1 VVKWPS
7 RFDIGQLLGLVGLV
21 LTLTSLIGVASHIAD
36 GTAGLQWGLLVAFF
50 LAIAGGEY
58 LRVEMPGSRETAPMS
73 VAAALALAMT
83 SDAPAGSSAHL
94 SVATV
99 VTLTA
104 AAMAAGLLS
113 LRLSLRLRLPL
124 PLAHRARGPRSA
136 DIVGRLISVAVAAVL
151 FRGLPVW
158 NGKSVLELQG
168 TWDAHWL
175 ALAMVLV
182 SVLALSAEAA
192 VAAVARAARDHAPLV
207 RSLIDETRGA
217 FGLTAALSTTGALIA
232 LAERPLGIIAIPLF
246 LFPLLL
252 TQFAVRRYATVR
264 ATYRQTIRALSRLT
278 EIGGYTE
285 VGHAARVAQLC
296 TAIGRDLGLSER
308 DVLDLEYAAL
318 LHDIGQ
324 VSLTEP
330 IPRGATVMAAPA
342 DQRRIAH
349 DGAEIVRQTGVL
361 DSVAQILEA
370 QTTPYRQ
377 VREFDEELPLA
388 SRIIKVA
395 NAYEDYAGERPGTS
409 RRESAMERISLGLGY
424 EYDPAVVDSLA
435 RVLHRNG

>member
-1 VVKWPS
+1 MKWPS
-7 RFDIGQLLGLVGLV
+7 RFDIAQVLGLLGLV
-21 LTLTSLIGVASHIAD
+21 LTLSSLIVVASHIAA
-36 GTAGLQWGLLVAFF
+36 GTAELRWGLLIAFF
-50 LAIAGGEY
+50 LAIAGGEH
-58 LRVEMPGSRETAPMS
+58 LRVEMPGSRETAPVS

-83 SDAPAGSSAHL
+83 ADAPKGSPAHL

-104 AAMAAGLLS
+104 VAMAAGLL
-113 LRLSLRLRLPL
+113 PL
-124 PLAHRARGPRSA
+124 PPTRRAPRARVA
-136 DIVGRLISVAVAAVL
+136 DIVGRFVSVAVAAQL

-158 NGKSVLELQG
+158 HGTSVLQLQSG
-168 TWDAHWL
+168 WKAHWL
-175 ALAMVLV
+175 ALAMVVV
-182 SVLALSAEAA
+182 SVVALSTEAV
-192 VAAVARAARDHAPLV
+192 VAAVARAARDHAPLL

-232 LAERPLGIIAIPLF
+232 LAERPLGIVAIPLF

-278 EIGGYTE
+278 EVGGYTE
-285 VGHAARVAQLC
+285 VGHAARVAHLS

-308 DVLDLEYAAL
+308 EVLDLEYAAL

-342 DQRRIAH
+342 DQRRIAL

-361 DSVAQILEA
+361 DTVAQILEA

-377 VREFDEELPLA
+377 VREFDEELPVA

-395 NAYEDYAGERPGTS
+395 NAYEDFAGERPGAS
-409 RRESAMERISLGLGY
+409 RRESAMERINLGLGY
-424 EYDPAVVDSLA
+424 EYDPSVVDSLA
-435 RVLHRNG
+435 RVLRRNG